1 MLLVFRPEYQDFC
14 NFVVCMKHFFLIVTA
29 TLCVWTAKAQ
39 DMERIFAE
47 MPDSIVPVM
56 TKNNRLDCI
65 DFYKSKMKSNV
76 ENIYGGKSELL
87 ALGNDYLFIRPTQK
101 SAVAMKRLATSSGD
115 TIIVVVSTY
124 LSPAKESDVVFYSGK
139 WERLS
144 AQKLISPPEKGDFY
158 SKSDTCDAARLS
170 YARAAGEDAF
180 VYAELSENE
189 PVISYGLSL
198 ESLMPED
205 EAKVTP
211 YLSGKIVYKWNGKA
225 FER

>member
-1 MLLVFRPEYQDFC
+1 
-14 NFVVCMKHFFLIVTA
+14 MKHFFLIVTA

-87 ALGNDYLFIRPTQK
+87 ALGNDYLFIMPTQK

-211 YLSGKIVYKWNGKA
+211 YLSSKIVYKWNGKA